1 MSVGS
6 NYEVSW
12 ETYGNPT
19 EPTPHRGRPRRPF
32 AGPPA
37 AAGGGQRAGK
47 KAGKKAGMK
56 ARQKVR
62 KKAGKKARNAGNPR
76 CYYTIA
82 AARAV

>member
-1 MSVGS
+1 
-6 NYEVSW
+6 
-12 ETYGNPT
+12 
-19 EPTPHRGRPRRPF
+19 
-32 AGPPA
+32 
-37 AAGGGQRAGK
+37 
-47 KAGKKAGMK
+47 MK